1 MAPPDTAGIR
11 RVRPHDILRRF
22 MAVVTYLDAIS
33 QALREEMHRDPAV
46 FLMGED
52 IGVFGGAFK
61 VTQGF
66 VEEFG
71 EERVIDT
78 PISESGFTGAA
89 CGAAIMG
96 FRPVVE
102 FQFADFIAC
111 AFD

>member
-1 MAPPDTAGIR
+1 
-11 RVRPHDILRRF
+11 
-22 MAVVTYLDAIS
+22 MAVITYLDAIS
-33 QALREEMHRDPAV
+33 QALREEMRRDPAV

-61 VTQGF
+61 ITRGF
-66 VEEFG
+66 IEEFG

-102 FQFADFIAC
+102 FQAVYHALADVAVTIEAHRLLSHR
-111 AFD
+111 AAETSE